1 MLGTLNDFSACTRE
15 FLEQLRASL
24 DDDDD
29 EEISQRLARGEKIP
43 QLTRFERFCVPRG
56 NVKQPVGSSRIV
68 CTAKS
73 DPHVNLLGIL
83 MSVTKNLTLMELDAP
98 KTQAPE
104 NAARVSRSPKI
115 AKYQYLIRQR

>member
-1 MLGTLNDFSACTRE
+1 
-15 FLEQLRASL
+15 
-24 DDDDD
+24 
-29 EEISQRLARGEKIP
+29 
-43 QLTRFERFCVPRG
+43 
-56 NVKQPVGSSRIV
+56 
-68 CTAKS
+68 
-73 DPHVNLLGIL
+73 